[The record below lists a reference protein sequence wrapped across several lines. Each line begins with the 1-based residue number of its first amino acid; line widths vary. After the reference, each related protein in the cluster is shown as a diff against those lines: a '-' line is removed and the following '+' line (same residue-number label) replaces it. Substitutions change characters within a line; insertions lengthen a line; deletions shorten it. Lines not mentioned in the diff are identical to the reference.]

1 MIFRVY
7 LIVDDRLITYRCR
20 RAETCRDALR
30 EIADQSGIQEN
41 IFELSADH
49 QEVGLAVAVEV
60 AGDRCPGAD
69 RREIESVRYGERL
82 LGEGAVAIA
91 DEDVEKLGTDHQEVA
106 LAVAIEVANERRPG
120 ADRSE
125 VESVRYGERLLGE
138 GAVAVAHEDVEK
150 LGADHQVV
158 GVAIAIEVADDRR
171 PGADRGEIESV
182 RYGQRLLGGDPE

>member
-69 RREIESVRYGERL
+69 RRE
-82 LGEGAVAIA
+82 
-91 DEDVEKLGTDHQEVA
+91 
-106 LAVAIEVANERRPG
+106 
-120 ADRSE
+120 